1 MNLAFVPVRGG
12 SKGIPLKN
20 IKLFCGKPLVYW
32 CLYSLQR
39 STSIDKIFVSTDSS
53 QIKEVVSS
61 FNLSKVSI
69 YERSDENAQ
78 DESSTE
84 SAILEFL
91 DDNNFEYTDL
101 FFLVQATS
109 PLTEPKDFDR
119 ALDLMIVNKSESL
132 LTCTRSK
139 SFFWSD
145 NGEPLNYDYR
155 KRPRRQDFNGTL
167 VENGAFYIS
176 SVGSITNNKNRLN
189 GQISIYE
196 MDDFKS
202 IELDG
207 LDDWIAAENAMQ
219 THILALESFK
229 NIKLFLSDVDGT
241 LTDASMYYSEKGD
254 ELKKFNTHDG
264 KGFELLR
271 NLGIKTGIIT
281 SENTQIVASRA
292 AKLKVDYLFQGVEHD
307 GKLDIVKDICSKEGI
322 KLENV
327 AYIGDDINCQEL
339 LKAVGCA
346 ACPADAIQSIKEI
359 PNIINLSKV
368 GGHGCVR
375 EFIDLLIRKKNKIN
389 D

>member
-20 IKLFCGKPLVYW
+20 IKLFCGRPLVFW
-32 CLYSLQR
+32 CLDALQK
-39 STSIDKIFVSTDSS
+39 SESIDEIFISTDCN

-61 FNLSKVSI
+61 FNFSKVSI
-69 YERSDENAQ
+69 YDRSDENAQ
-78 DESSTE
+78 DNSSTE

-91 DDNNFEYTDL
+91 NEKNFEQTDL

-109 PLTEPKDFDR
+109 PLTEPEDFDR
-119 ALDLMIVNKSESL
+119 ALNLMKSNKSESL

-145 NGEPLNYDYR
+145 NGEPINYDHYN
-155 KRPRRQDFNGTL
+155 RPRRQDFNGTL

-176 SVGSITNNKNRLN
+176 SVGSVLKNKNRLS

-202 IELDG
+202 IELDEP
-207 LDDWIAAENAMQ
+207 DDWAAAENTMR
-219 THILALESFK
+219 TYILAMGSFK

-241 LTDASMYYSEKGD
+241 LTDASMYYSERGD
-254 ELKKFNTHDG
+254 ELKKFNTRDG

-281 SENTQIVASRA
+281 TENTQIVATRA
-292 AKLKVDYLFQGVEHD
+292 AMLKVDYLFQGVEHH
-307 GKLDIVKDICSKEGI
+307 GKLDVAKDICSKEGI
-322 KLENV
+322 ELENV
-327 AYIGDDINCQEL
+327 
-339 LKAVGCA
+339 
-346 ACPADAIQSIKEI
+346 
-359 PNIINLSKV
+359 
-368 GGHGCVR
+368 
-375 EFIDLLIRKKNKIN
+375 
-389 D
+389 